1 MTAKFIFVTV
11 CLILLCEFRSDIIKF
26 LKGLFPSLSKSKTIN
41 IREYIDWQKFI
52 WGIVIFFIIWYA
64 FKKVESSDLL
74 WFLIKGI
81 TYKIFECLIY
91 FFGISFLFSIV
102 GKENLQRTLVIH
114 KLKRLIR
121 WAIFLY
127 FVVGIYPYFEI
138 IFDRVKISFREAQK
152 KQIQN
157 TDMQKMQE
165 VQYPVLEKIEKIE
178 EMIK

>member
-1 MTAKFIFVTV
+1 MINRFIFWAV
-11 CLILLCEFRSDIIKF
+11 CLILLYEFRSDIIKF

-64 FKKVESSDLL
+64 FKKVESSDLF
-74 WFLIKGI
+74 WFLSKGI

-91 FFGISFLFSIV
+91 FFGISCLFSIV
-102 GKENLQRTLVIH
+102 GKENLQRTLVIN
-114 KLKRLIR
+114 KFKRLIR

-127 FVVGIYPYFEI
+127 FMVGIYPYFEI
-138 IFDRVKISFREAQK
+138 IFNRVKISIREPQK

-165 VQYPVLEKIEKIE
+165 VQYPVLEKIE
-178 EMIK
+178 EMNK

>member
-11 CLILLCEFRSDIIKF
+11 CLILLYEFRSDIVKF

-64 FKKVESSDLL
+64 FKKVESSDLF
-74 WFLIKGI
+74 WFLGKGI

-91 FFGISFLFSIV
+91 FFGISFLFSIA
-102 GKENLQRTLVIH
+102 GKENIQRALVIH
-114 KLKRLIR
+114 KLKRLVR
-121 WAIFLY
+121 WTIFLY
-127 FVVGIYPYFEI
+127 LIVGIYPYFEI
-138 IFDRVKISFREAQK
+138 IFNRVKISIRKTQK
-152 KQIQN
+152 KQIQD
-157 TDMQKMQE
+157 TDIKKMME
-165 VQYPVLEKIEKIE
+165 VQYPVLEKIE